1 MGTLSDLWNSLDFS
15 AMLSALM
22 RLIAV
27 FLCLTVHETCHGLAA
42 YALGDPT
49 AKREH
54 RLSLNPL
61 HHIDWVGLAC
71 MLVLGFGWAKPVP
84 VDMRY
89 FKKPKQGMAL
99 TALAGPVSNFV
110 LALLAL
116 LCARLVYHQ
125 YGALWDF
132 IFDLLL
138 TTAYLSVGLG
148 LFNLI
153 PISPLDGSKVL
164 FAFLPDSA
172 YEKLMRYEKYGM
184 IALLI
189 LVWLGVGDNVLSTA
203 IYNECVR
210 CYDQFRFP
218 RHCLSAESER
228 RNEWTTLFLSSRAWC
243 MSARRRRFRILKA
256 RSTSS
261 FSCSQK
267 IRSKYRTFPSRS
279 S

>member
-1 MGTLSDLWNSLDFS
+1 MGVDFPAGFCYNAGKLSFYLSEALLLQYLTNLWNALDFGS
-15 AMLSALM
+15 LESILLRVAS
-22 RLIAV
+22 V
-27 FLCLTVHETCHGLAA
+27 FLCLTIHETCHGLAA

-49 AKREH
+49 AKRAH

-61 HHIDWVGLAC
+61 RHIDWLGLIMMVAA
-71 MLVLGFGWAKPVP
+71 GFGWAKPVP
-84 VDMRY
+84 VDPSY

-164 FAFLPDSA
+164 FVFLPDSA

-189 LVWLGVGDNVLSTA
+189 LVWLGVGDNVLNTA
-203 IYNECVR
+203 IYNV
-210 CYDQFRFP
+210 YAAMINFVFRG
-218 RHCLSAESER
+218 
-228 RNEWTTLFLSSRAWC
+228 
-243 MSARRRRFRILKA
+243 IV
-256 RSTSS
+256 
-261 FSCSQK
+261 
-267 IRSKYRTFPSRS
+267 
-279 S
+279 

>member
-1 MGTLSDLWNSLDFS
+1 MDAFRAWLAQLQFDGVWQTAVLVAASL
-15 AMLSALM
+15 
-22 RLIAV
+22 
-27 FLCLTVHETCHGLAA
+27 LCITFHETCHGLAA
-42 YALGDPT
+42 YKLGDNT
-49 AKREH
+49 AKRMG

-61 HHIDWVGLAC
+61 KHVDLMGLIMMA
-71 MLVLGFGWAKPVP
+71 LFRYGWAKPVP
-84 VDMRY
+84 VDMRN
-89 FKKPKQGMAL
+89 FKNPKAGMAL

-138 TTAYLSVGLG
+138 TTAYLSIGLG

-189 LVWLGVGDNVLSTA
+189 LVWLGVGDNVLNTA
-203 IYNECVR
+203 IYNV
-210 CYDQFRFP
+210 YAAMINFVFRG
-218 RHCLSAESER
+218 
-228 RNEWTTLFLSSRAWC
+228 
-243 MSARRRRFRILKA
+243 IV
-256 RSTSS
+256 
-261 FSCSQK
+261 
-267 IRSKYRTFPSRS
+267 
-279 S
+279 